1 MKREQSLVLLEE
13 IKNVNKDFDLELD
26 GTVLSHAF
34 IPGRLLFA
42 RQPTEDPWK
51 ENK

>member
-34 IPGRLLFA
+34 YTRKVIICKTA
-42 RQPTEDPWK
+42 
-51 ENK
+51 N